1 MKLLGKYFF
10 KYRSYTPLPFFF
22 LMILFMQ
29 PNLYSILS
37 GIPLILAGELI
48 RLWAVSYAGSETRT
62 TDGVG
67 GTNLVTQ
74 GPFSMVRNPLY
85 LGNVLIYTGIGIM
98 SFTFFPYLQIFGLF
112 YFTFQYYCIILNEEE
127 YLKNTYKDK
136 FEIYL
141 KSVSRFIP
149 LKNRIPAEIQS
160 NLKFDIKSGLKSESR
175 SLQSITIS
183 SIIIIG
189 FYIYKAIFKTL

>member
-10 KYRSYTPLPFFF
+10 KYRSYTPLPC
-22 LMILFMQ
+22 LFVIFVFIQ

-48 RLWAVSYAGSETRT
+48 RIWAVSYAGSETRT

-183 SIIIIG
+183 SLLIIG
-189 FYIYKAIFKTL
+189 YFLYKAIFKTL

>member
-1 MKLLGKYFF
+1 
-10 KYRSYTPLPFFF
+10 
-22 LMILFMQ
+22 MQ

-48 RLWAVSYAGSETRT
+48 RIWAVSYAGSETRT

-183 SIIIIG
+183 SLLIIG
-189 FYIYKAIFKTL
+189 YFLYKAIFKTL